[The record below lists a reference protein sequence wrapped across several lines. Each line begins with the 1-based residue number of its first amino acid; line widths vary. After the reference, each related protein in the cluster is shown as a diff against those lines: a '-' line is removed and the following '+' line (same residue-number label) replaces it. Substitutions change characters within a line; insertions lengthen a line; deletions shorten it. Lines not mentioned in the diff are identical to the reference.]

1 MNVRTLWV
9 IAIALWA
16 VMALGGCPDWSRLE
30 AKKENT
36 ISTPANPT
44 APLPEDTEGL
54 KKERDNLKARL
65 SLIEN
70 AIEDKK
76 NEAIQFKIWLGV
88 GALVLAG
95 IILVFLG
102 VYTSRSFLLSL
113 GVGAFGL
120 AALGVLAASL
130 VPYIL
135 WIGLGVSAIVIGVA
149 IYMLLNREK
158 ALRQVTAAVNSSK
171 ERIPQFREGYKDIFN
186 GHIDT
191 GIDTLLN
198 SIRGVK
204 K

>member
-1 MNVRTLWV
+1 MNHKLLWV
-9 IAIALWA
+9 IAVAIWVL
-16 VMALGGCPDWSRLE
+16 VGIGGCPSGRYADV
-30 AKKENT
+30 KKENT
-36 ISTPANPT
+36 IDTPANPT

-76 NEAIQFKIWLGV
+76 NEAIAFKIWLGV

-120 AALGVLAASL
+120 AALGVLAAAL
-130 VPYIL
+130 VPYVF
-135 WIGLGVSAIVIGVA
+135 WIGLGVSAIVIAVA

-171 ERIPQFREGYKDIFN
+171 DRIPEFKEQYKDIFN

-191 GIDTLLN
+191 HIDTLLN
-198 SIRGVK
+198 SIRGVRK
-204 K
+204 